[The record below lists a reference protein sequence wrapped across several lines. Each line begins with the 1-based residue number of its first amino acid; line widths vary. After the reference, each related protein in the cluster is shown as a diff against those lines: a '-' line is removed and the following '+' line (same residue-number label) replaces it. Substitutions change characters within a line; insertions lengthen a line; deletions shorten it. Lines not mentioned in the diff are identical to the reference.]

1 MGSFFGA
8 DINLSSQNQEQ
19 NVYHAPFETY
29 APVNAQKK
37 NLQLDYSYAPVFN
50 ISSPG
55 ASGGTISSKKDSSLA
70 GDTSSMAG
78 ASDTLGQT
86 ATASLGSGQDL
97 WMILLI
103 GGIAL
108 AGVYMITRRK

>member
-1 MGSFFGA
+1 MGLLA
-8 DINLSSQNQEQ
+8 DFKFESQNQQQ
-19 NVYHAPFETY
+19 NVYHAPYETY

-55 ASGGTISSKKDSSLA
+55 ASGASITSKKDANLS
-70 GDTSSMAG
+70 GDTSSTAG
-78 ASDTLGQT
+78 AVDTLGQT
-86 ATASLGSGQDL
+86 QTSSETNM
-97 WMILLI
+97 WMIALI

-108 AGVYMITRRK
+108 IGVYMVTRRK

>member
-19 NVYHAPFETY
+19 NVYHAPYETY
-29 APVNAQKK
+29 APVNASKK

-55 ASGGTISSKKDSSLA
+55 ASGGTISSKKDANLS
-70 GDTSSMAG
+70 GDTASNSG
-78 ASDTLGQT
+78 AKDTLGET
-86 ATASLGSGQDL
+86 ATASLGSQSL
-97 WMILLI
+97 LMIAVV
-103 GGIAL
+103 GAIAL
-108 AGVYMITRRK
+108 VGVYMVTRRK